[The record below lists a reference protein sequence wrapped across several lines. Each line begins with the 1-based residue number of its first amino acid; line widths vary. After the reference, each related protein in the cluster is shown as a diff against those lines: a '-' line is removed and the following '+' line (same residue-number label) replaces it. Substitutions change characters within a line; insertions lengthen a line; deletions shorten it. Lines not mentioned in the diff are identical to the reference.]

1 MKKVLFIVGPTASGK
16 TRLSL
21 EIARQINAEI
31 VSADSRQIYKYLD
44 IGTAKPSEEELLEFP
59 HHFINM
65 YDPDED
71 YNAGKFSKE
80 SRLVIDQILTSKKL
94 PIVVGGS
101 GLYVK
106 ALIEGFSV
114 DNVSD
119 SRIRE
124 ALTSRLERE
133 GVESLYTQLQKI
145 DAKSAETIHK
155 NNTQR
160 IMRAIEVYILTGKAI
175 SDYKSSSSSKADFY
189 PVIFGLDMNREELYK
204 NIENRIEV
212 MLNEGLIPE
221 VAILQRKGYDEN
233 LNSLQTVG
241 YKEVFSY
248 FNGDCSYEDMVHLIK
263 KNTRNYAKRQMT
275 WFKNNADVNWLSVT
289 NDTDFKKLATE
300 VIDSFKKTKIPT

>member
-1 MKKVLFIVGPTASGK
+1 MKKVLFLVGPTASGK

-21 EIARQINAEI
+21 EIARKLNAEI
-31 VSADSRQIYKYLD
+31 VSADSRQIYKFLD
-44 IGTAKPSEEELLEFP
+44 IGTAKPSLEELKEFP

-80 SRLVIDQILTSKKL
+80 ARLVIDQILKSKKL

-101 GLYVK
+101 GLYIK

-124 ALTSRLERE
+124 ALTNRLERE
-133 GVESLYTQLQKI
+133 GIESLYSQLEKI
-145 DAKSAETIHK
+145 DHKSAESIHK

-160 IMRAIEVYILTGKAI
+160 IMRAIEVYILTGKPI
-175 SDYKSSSSSKADFY
+175 SEYKSSASSKADFQ
-189 PVIFGLDMNREELYK
+189 PVIFGLDMQRDQLYE
-204 NIENRIEV
+204 NIETRIDV
-212 MLNEGLIPE
+212 MLEEGLIPE
-221 VAILQRKGYDEN
+221 VAILQRKGYNEN

-248 FNGDCSYEDMVHLIK
+248 FNGDFSYEEMIRLIK

-275 WFKNNADVNWLSVT
+275 WFKNNAVVNWLSVT
-289 NDTDFKKLATE
+289 NESNFKELADQ
-300 VIDSFKKTKIPT
+300 VIESFKKTKTS